1 MASPF
6 SSSKTLPKKITHPPS
21 VPLSSLASKKRANPP
36 PEPLLSAET
45 STSLKKKEPI
55 LHLNHFPSQQKKKK
69 KKKVATNTALLTT
82 ASVSTNTNTE
92 SDEMNINN
100 KIVFIIAS

>member
-6 SSSKTLPKKITHPPS
+6 SSSKTLPKKRTHPPS

-69 KKKVATNTALLTT
+69 KVATNTALLTT